1 MSMTEEKSRELKN
14 SIFAAKAA
22 AEGTPFAGMPTNN
35 VQSATQTA
43 KRDFGFELPVA
54 TVPLPSGGKVYP
66 DGPLHMAESIDIKA
80 MTAREEDI
88 LMNRTLVK
96 KGTVITELI
105 KSCVMDKSI
114 DVNSMI
120 SGDRNALMVA
130 VRITGYG
137 ADYSPKIT
145 CPACETQ
152 QDWSLNLE
160 ELPIRELDLEKLHQV
175 APGQNAFE
183 LALPVSKKIVVF
195 KFLTGKEEER
205 ILQDLEAKK
214 KKGIIQD
221 NLVTTKLM
229 NSIISIDGSTERGF
243 INQFCQYMPARDSL
257 VLRKVMDESQPGIDM
272 TADFTC
278 NSCGHTEVIAVPL
291 GASFFWPN
299 AK

>member
-1 MSMTEEKSRELKN
+1 MTEEESRKLQN

-22 AEGTPFAGMPTNN
+22 AEGTPFAGMPTANAQN
-35 VQSATQTA
+35 AAQTA
-43 KRDFGFELPVA
+43 RSNFGFELPVA
-54 TVPLPSGGKVYP
+54 SVPLPSGGRVYP
-66 DGPLHMAESIDIKA
+66 DGPLHMAETIDIKA

-105 KSCVMDKSI
+105 KSCIMDKSI

-137 ADYSPKIT
+137 ASYVSKAT
-145 CPACETQ
+145 CPECDTQ
-152 QDWSLNLE
+152 QDWTVDLE
-160 ELPIRELDLEKLHQV
+160 NLPIRELDLEKLHQA

-183 LALPVSKKIVVF
+183 VMLPVSKKVVVF

-205 ILQDLEAKK
+205 ILQDLEARK

-229 NSIISIDGSTERGF
+229 NSIISIDGNTERGF
-243 INQFCQYMPARDSL
+243 INQFCQFMPARDSL
-257 VLRKVMDESQPGIDM
+257 ELRRVMDDNEPSIDM
-272 TADFTC
+272 SAEFKC
-278 NSCGHTEVIAVPL
+278 ISCGHEEVTTVPI
-291 GASFFWPN
+291 GPSFFWPN